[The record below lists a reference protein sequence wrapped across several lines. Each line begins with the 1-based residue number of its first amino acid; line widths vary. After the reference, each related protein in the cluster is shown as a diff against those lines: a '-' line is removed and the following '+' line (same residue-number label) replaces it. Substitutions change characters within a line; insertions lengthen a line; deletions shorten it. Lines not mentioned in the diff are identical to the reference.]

1 MVDFPKLADNMI
13 VVCFGTESW
22 VRDHDKLT
30 EIGIATFDLRDMRIF
45 KSPGMH
51 GDSLLK
57 QVYFY
62 HARIEENAH
71 VINIKYCP
79 GDLDSNCFGQTRFAN
94 FSDATKM
101 VESIFKLSFDAEYP
115 ELGFCP
121 VIVMGHA
128 LSGDLAMLSRT
139 LGVHAA
145 VFDTV
150 VSIIDT
156 QQLCRETCSWTY
168 HNLANLQ
175 KLVSEANFHY
185 RDTHTACN
193 DAAMTLI
200 CAVHMVLPSELKTNA
215 SGNSTDGGPRTRQD
229 VVDEIEEASQ
239 YQDWSWGTDGY
250 CIRCGRRAHVPGN
263 TDSTPCRAKVQ
274 CNHCSASKAPNH
286 RKAVR
291 DHATKNCIFSAMRGP
306 EVEGEGDSV
315 DRVKLGRGVIMMRY
329 TRIACGDF

>member
-30 EIGIATFDLRDMRIF
+30 EIGIATFDLRDMRTF

-94 FSDATKM
+94 SSDATKM
-101 VESIFKLSFDAEYP
+101 LESIFKWSFDAEYP

-239 YQDWSWGTDGY
+239 YQDWSWGTASAAVDEPMFLATQ
-250 CIRCGRRAHVPGN
+250 IRPHAVPRCSTTTVVPPRLRTTGKLRVVMRRRTVSSLQCVVP
-263 TDSTPCRAKVQ
+263 R
-274 CNHCSASKAPNH
+274 
-286 RKAVR
+286 
-291 DHATKNCIFSAMRGP
+291 
-306 EVEGEGDSV
+306 
-315 DRVKLGRGVIMMRY
+315 
-329 TRIACGDF
+329 

>member
-30 EIGIATFDLRDMRIF
+30 EIGIATFDLRDMRTF

-215 SGNSTDGGPRTRQD
+215 SGNSTDGVSIRTGLG
-229 VVDEIEEASQ
+229 VLMGTASAAVDEPMFLATQ
-239 YQDWSWGTDGY
+239 
-250 CIRCGRRAHVPGN
+250 IRPHAVP
-263 TDSTPCRAKVQ
+263 R
-274 CNHCSASKAPNH
+274 CSATTVVPP
-286 RKAVR
+286 RLR
-291 DHATKNCIFSAMRGP
+291 TTG
-306 EVEGEGDSV
+306 
-315 DRVKLGRGVIMMRY
+315 KLCVIMRRR
-329 TRIACGDF
+329 TVSSLRCVVPR